1 MSLHE
6 SLFASAIP
14 VRKTI
19 TLKLAD
25 GGEIEHEFFIKEL
38 PAIDMRRQIL
48 AEQSSDE
55 KTVSEALSALISRAL
70 CDIDGKAVMTIKQ
83 ANQLKPHIAGALRDL
98 IMEVNG
104 FGGKKP
110 NEP

>member
-1 MSLHE
+1 
-6 SLFASAIP
+6 
-14 VRKTI
+14 
-19 TLKLAD
+19 
-25 GGEIEHEFFIKEL
+25 
-38 PAIDMRRQIL
+38 
-48 AEQSSDE
+48 
-55 KTVSEALSALISRAL
+55 
-70 CDIDGKAVMTIKQ
+70 MTIKQ